1 MMNAKRA
8 YSTAPLAEEDP
19 TRQGYAE
26 MLRLRAP
33 LLAGE
38 DRLLMS
44 LYLEDG
50 HSVRQIARLIGAN
63 PSTVAR
69 RVRKIVR
76 RLIDETYSVCLE
88 NRSAFSGP
96 ELAILR
102 DHFLRGL
109 SFARIGRN
117 RGTSYYRVRMTV
129 LKARKLVATA
139 ISPCAEKE
147 SEVSRL

>member
-1 MMNAKRA
+1 MNATRQ
-8 YSTAPLAEEDP
+8 YSTEPLADEEP
-19 TRQGYAE
+19 KRRGFAE

-33 LLAGE
+33 LLVGE

-50 HSVRQIARLIGAN
+50 HSVREIARLIGAN

-69 RVRKIVR
+69 RIRKIAQ

-88 NRSAFSGP
+88 NKSAFSGP
-96 ELAILR
+96 ELAIVR

-109 SFARIGRN
+109 SFAQIGRKH
-117 RGTSYYRVRMTV
+117 GTSYYRVRTTV
-129 LKARKLVATA
+129 LKARKLAASATA
-139 ISPCAEKE
+139 PSTRTDDN
-147 SEVSRL
+147 EVNCS